1 MQYIHSSTN
10 SLFLW
15 FHRLIDATTPTVVIL
30 LLALQSQP
38 KVYDR
43 YIVAGLLAGLFLTF
57 IAQVNGTYTDW
68 RGRSLLASLRKIS
81 TAWLLSWLG
90 LVAIAFVMKISES
103 FSREVWLLWL
113 VLTPATLITYR
124 IALRLTLG
132 QLRRRGIGNKNV
144 LIVGAGVIGKRLA
157 NTLTDNPWMG
167 YTVIGFLDDNEL
179 LVGTT
184 PVNNIKVLST
194 VDACEQH
201 CDSLQIDEVFICLP
215 KRAEERVR
223 MILDK
228 LASTPIVA
236 KYVPDIFSFNLL
248 HSKMEMYAG
257 LPVVSVFDTPLS
269 SRTNKLIKRLEDI
282 ALSSIILVMISP
294 IMLALAVGVK
304 LSSPGPVFYR
314 QTRITESNRP
324 FEMMKFRSMPVN
336 TDAGGAVWGNAD
348 KKTNTRFGQFIRK
361 TSLDEL
367 PQFIN
372 VLRGEMSIV
381 GPRPER
387 DVFVEKFRDEIP
399 RYMQKHMVKAGIT
412 GLAQVSGLRGDT
424 CLKTRVEYDLRYIAE
439 WSVSLDIKII
449 LKTIGKVFQDS
460 TAK

>member
-1 MQYIHSSTN
+1 MQHIRSSTN

-15 FHRLIDATTPTVVIL
+15 LHRLIDAATPTAVII
-30 LLALQSQP
+30 LLALQSYP
-38 KVYDR
+38 KVHDR

-68 RGRSLLASLRKIS
+68 RGRSLLSSLRKIT

-90 LVAIAFVMKISES
+90 LIAIAFVMKISED
-103 FSREVWLLWL
+103 FSRELWLLWL
-113 VLTPATLITYR
+113 VITPATLTTYR
-124 IALRLTLG
+124 IALRLMLG

-167 YTVIGFLDDNEL
+167 YTVIGFLDDNEQ
-179 LVGTT
+179 LVGTA
-184 PVNNIKVLST
+184 PVNNIQVLST

-201 CDSLQIDEVFICLP
+201 CDVLQIAEVFICLP

-282 ALSSIILVMISP
+282 TLSSIILVMISP

-314 QTRITESNRP
+314 QTRITDSNRP

-372 VLRGEMSIV
+372 VLRGDMSIV

>member
-1 MQYIHSSTN
+1 MQHIRSSTN

-15 FHRLIDATTPTVVIL
+15 LHRLIDAATPTAVII
-30 LLALQSQP
+30 LLALQSYP
-38 KVYDR
+38 KVHDR

-68 RGRSLLASLRKIS
+68 RGRSLLSSLRKIT

-90 LVAIAFVMKISES
+90 LIAIAFVMKISED
-103 FSREVWLLWL
+103 FSRELWLLWL
-113 VLTPATLITYR
+113 VITPATLTTYR
-124 IALRLTLG
+124 IALRLMLG

-167 YTVIGFLDDNEL
+167 YTVIGFLDANEQ

-201 CDSLQIDEVFICLP
+201 CDGLQIAEVFICLP
-215 KRAEERVR
+215 KRAEEQVR

-228 LASTPIVA
+228 LALTPIVA

-282 ALSSIILVMISP
+282 TLSSIILVMISP

-314 QTRITESNRP
+314 QTRITDSNRP

-372 VLRGEMSIV
+372 VLRGDMSIV

>member
-1 MQYIHSSTN
+1 
-10 SLFLW
+10 
-15 FHRLIDATTPTVVIL
+15 
-30 LLALQSQP
+30 
-38 KVYDR
+38 
-43 YIVAGLLAGLFLTF
+43 
-57 IAQVNGTYTDW
+57 
-68 RGRSLLASLRKIS
+68 
-81 TAWLLSWLG
+81 
-90 LVAIAFVMKISES
+90 
-103 FSREVWLLWL
+103 
-113 VLTPATLITYR
+113 
-124 IALRLTLG
+124 
-132 QLRRRGIGNKNV
+132 
-144 LIVGAGVIGKRLA
+144 
-157 NTLTDNPWMG
+157 
-167 YTVIGFLDDNEL
+167 
-179 LVGTT
+179 
-184 PVNNIKVLST
+184 
-194 VDACEQH
+194 
-201 CDSLQIDEVFICLP
+201 
-215 KRAEERVR
+215 

-228 LASTPIVA
+228 LASTPIIA

-269 SRTNKLIKRLEDI
+269 SRTNNLIKRFEDI
-282 ALSSIILVMISP
+282 TLSSIILVMISP

-324 FEMMKFRSMPVN
+324 FKMMKFRSMPVN
-336 TDAGGAVWGNAD
+336 ADAGGAVWGNAD

-372 VLRGEMSIV
+372 VLRGDMSIV

-424 CLKTRVEYDLRYIAE
+424 CLKTRVEYDLRYITE

>member
-1 MQYIHSSTN
+1 M
-10 SLFLW
+10 
-15 FHRLIDATTPTVVIL
+15 V
-30 LLALQSQP
+30 
-38 KVYDR
+38 
-43 YIVAGLLAGLFLTF
+43 
-57 IAQVNGTYTDW
+57 
-68 RGRSLLASLRKIS
+68 
-81 TAWLLSWLG
+81 
-90 LVAIAFVMKISES
+90 
-103 FSREVWLLWL
+103 
-113 VLTPATLITYR
+113 
-124 IALRLTLG
+124 
-132 QLRRRGIGNKNV
+132 
-144 LIVGAGVIGKRLA
+144 
-157 NTLTDNPWMG
+157 
-167 YTVIGFLDDNEL
+167 
-179 LVGTT
+179 
-184 PVNNIKVLST
+184 
-194 VDACEQH
+194 
-201 CDSLQIDEVFICLP
+201 
-215 KRAEERVR
+215 
-223 MILDK
+223 LDK

-236 KYVPDIFSFNLL
+236 KYVPDIFSFKLL

-282 ALSSIILVMISP
+282 TLSSIILVMISP

-324 FEMMKFRSMPVN
+324 FEMMKFRSMSVN

-439 WSVSLDIKII
+439 WSVSLDTKII
-449 LKTIGKVFQDS
+449 MKTIGKVFQDS

>member
-1 MQYIHSSTN
+1 MQQIRSSTN

-15 FHRLIDATTPTVVIL
+15 LHRLIDAATPSVVIL
-30 LLALQSQP
+30 LLTLQSQP
-38 KVYDR
+38 KVHDR

-57 IAQVNGTYTDW
+57 VAQVNGTYTDW
-68 RGRSLLASLRKIS
+68 RGRSLLASLRKIT

-113 VLTPATLITYR
+113 VVTPATLITYR
-124 IALRLTLG
+124 IALRLVLG
-132 QLRRRGIGNKNV
+132 QLRRRGIGNKNI

-167 YTVIGFLDDNEL
+167 FTVIGFLDDNEQ

-184 PVNNIKVLST
+184 PVKNIKVLST

-201 CDSLQIDEVFICLP
+201 CDGLQIAEVFICLP
-215 KRAEERVR
+215 KRSEERVR
-223 MILDK
+223 MVLDK

-236 KYVPDIFSFNLL
+236 KYIPDIFSFNLL

-282 ALSSIILVMISP
+282 TLSSIILVMISP

-324 FEMMKFRSMPVN
+324 FEMMKFRSMSVN

-387 DVFVEKFRDEIP
+387 DMFVEKFRDEIP

-424 CLKTRVEYDLRYIAE
+424 CLKTRVECDLRYIAE

-449 LKTIGKVFQDS
+449 LKTISKVFQDS